1 MKRSTE
7 QYEVL
12 SHKVLA
18 LAIKSEIEAVTAY
31 SKLSDR
37 VKNALLK
44 KKLKFLISEEKKH
57 RKILENLFSQ
67 KYPKQEIELPEK
79 SFLPPIKVQVDPEPS
94 IMEIF
99 KAALQAEKL
108 SEEFYKEKSQKIQSG
123 ESRKL
128 LEYLSRVERSHYFMI
143 KSEIDLLE
151 KFPEYYDVEEFHFS
165 HEMVHLGP

>member
-1 MKRSTE
+1 MKNSTE
-7 QYEVL
+7 QNQAL
-12 SHKVLA
+12 SPKILG
-18 LAIKSEIEAVTAY
+18 LAIKSEIEAVSAY
-31 SKLSDR
+31 TKLHDR

-44 KKLKFLISEEKKH
+44 KKLTFLISEETKH
-57 RKILENLFSQ
+57 RKILEKLFSQ
-67 KYPKQEIELPEK
+67 KYPTQEVNLPDR
-79 SFLPPIKVQVDPEPS
+79 SFLPPIRLQVDPEPP
-94 IMEIF
+94 IRDLF

-108 SEEFYKEKSQKIQSG
+108 SEAFYKKRSQEVKDT